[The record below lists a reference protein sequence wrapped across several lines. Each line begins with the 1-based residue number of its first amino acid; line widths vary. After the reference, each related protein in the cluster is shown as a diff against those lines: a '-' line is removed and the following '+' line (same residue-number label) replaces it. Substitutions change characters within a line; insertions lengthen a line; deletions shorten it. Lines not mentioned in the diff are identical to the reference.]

1 MALNEFSL
9 IDYFFTKQQQ
19 HRPDVVV
26 GIGDDAALVSTPLDQ
41 AIAVS
46 TDTLVAGIHFLE
58 NTAPDTLGY
67 KALAV
72 NLSDMAAMG
81 AEPAWVTLSLT
92 LPEVNEAWLS
102 DFARGFFTLA
112 DKYKVQL
119 IGGDTTRG
127 PLSITVQIHGFV
139 PPNKALLRR
148 GAKAGDKIYVTGTL
162 GDAGLALQILQKKI
176 YAAVPVE
183 NIMQRLLQPEPR
195 VAVGLALRDL
205 ASSAIDISDGLAA
218 DLNHILTASGVG
230 ACIEVEAIPLSATVK
245 KILSLEQAWQLA
257 LSAGDDYE
265 LCFTAPAT
273 CEETLAHVLK
283 HLNCHYQCIGEI
295 KPNSGLELRRSNG
308 EFFTLQ
314 RLGFQHF

>member
-9 IDYFFTKQQQ
+9 INEFFTQQQ
-19 HRPDVVV
+19 QRPDVLV
-26 GIGDDAALVSTPLDQ
+26 GIGDDAALVKPSLDQ
-41 AIAVS
+41 AIAIS

-58 NTAPDTLGY
+58 DTAPDTLGH
-67 KALAV
+67 KALAA

-92 LPEVNEAWLS
+92 LPELNEAWLN

-112 DKYKVQL
+112 NKYKVQL

-127 PLSITVQIHGFV
+127 PLSITVQIQGFV

-148 GAKAGDKIYVTGTL
+148 GANAGDKIYVTGTL
-162 GDAGLALQILQKKI
+162 GDAGLALQILQNKI
-176 YAAVPVE
+176 HSTIPTA
-183 NIMQRLLQPEPR
+183 NIMQRLLRPEPR
-195 VAVGLALRDL
+195 VAVGLALRGL

-230 ACIEVEAIPLSATVK
+230 AYIKMETIPLSATVTA
-245 KILSLEQAWQLA
+245 ILCLEQAWQLA

-265 LCFTAPAT
+265 LCFTIPAAR
-273 CEETLAHVLK
+273 EKEMEQALK
-283 HLNCHYQCIGEI
+283 SVNCHYQCIGEI
-295 KPNSGLELRRSNG
+295 KPDPGLELRRNNG
-308 EFFTLQ
+308 EFFPLQ
-314 RLGFQHF
+314 QLGFQHF